1 MILWDNSIVHY
12 FYEEGQQ
19 LISIQEVHFYNQ
31 LAEKGIV
38 KKITCPFNEDDII
51 ITKFD
56 DEKVYFHCITCNSTF
71 YPGINV
77 IENIKIS
84 IDKYNQL

>member
-1 MILWDNSIVHY
+1 
-12 FYEEGQQ
+12 

-38 KKITCPFNEDDII
+38 KKITCPFNEDDIV

-56 DEKVYFHCITCNSTF
+56 NDKVYFNCITCNSTF

-77 IENIKIS
+77 IENIKTS
-84 IDKYNQL
+84 INKYNQL